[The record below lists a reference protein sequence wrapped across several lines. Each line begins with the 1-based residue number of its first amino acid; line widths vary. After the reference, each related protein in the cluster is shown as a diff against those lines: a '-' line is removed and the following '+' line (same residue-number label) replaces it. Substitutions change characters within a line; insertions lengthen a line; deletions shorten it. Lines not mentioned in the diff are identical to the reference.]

1 MTLMRMLAFA
11 PGRIAADR
19 ASPAAPEGAGARG
32 ATAPRAQGA
41 GSFDGDWPALARTLK
56 VVGAVKQL
64 AERSE
69 LVAWNGT
76 RFDLTVPQESRALT
90 EKSYVDRLKA
100 ALREQLGR
108 RVEVAVTVGAIAGRS
123 LAAITEGERRARL
136 DEASQQIGA
145 DPFVQEL
152 VSSFD
157 ATIES
162 IQPVEKALRS

>member
-1 MTLMRMLAFA
+1 ML
-11 PGRIAADR
+11 
-19 ASPAAPEGAGARG
+19 S
-32 ATAPRAQGA
+32 
-41 GSFDGDWPALARTLK
+41 

-90 EKSYVDRLKA
+90 DKSYVDRLKA

-108 RVEVAVTVGAIAGRS
+108 PVEVAVTVGAVAGRTV
-123 LAAITEGERRARL
+123 AAIAEGERRARL
-136 DEASQQIGA
+136 DEASQQMGA